1 MPTNPNGLILYEGPS
16 PIDGA
21 PIVCII
27 TGFTEHSGNDKTGTM
42 LQTWILRQD
51 TAPNVGYR
59 DGSNV
64 SVCGGCHHFTHKTC
78 YVIWHQAP
86 LSVWRCYKRGNYA
99 HLTDYAVLDGFDL
112 RIGSAGDPYC
122 VPEPVWRACLA
133 HTRNHTG
140 YTAQWRRT
148 DAQGYRDF
156 LQASCHGMRDYLDA
170 TAHGWQPYLVVPVGE
185 PLPAGVTLCPA
196 STEAG
201 HVTTCSACHACDGS
215 TGAYGIHAHGASAN
229 RFALRN

>member
-1 MPTNPNGLILYEGPS
+1 MAINTNGLILWEGLS

-27 TGFTEHSGNDKTGTM
+27 TGFDEASGNGKTGAM

-51 TAPNVGYR
+51 VAPNVGYR
-59 DGSNV
+59 DGSNI
-64 SVCGGCHHFTHKTC
+64 SVCGGCHHFTNKTC
-78 YVIWHQAP
+78 YVIWYQAP

-99 HLTDYAVLDGFDL
+99 RLTDYAVLDGFDL

-122 VPEPVWRACLA
+122 VPESEWRSCLA
-133 HTRNHTG
+133 HSRNHTG

-170 TAHGWQPYLVVPVGE
+170 TAHGWHPYLVVE
-185 PLPAGVTLCPA
+185 PGQSAPKGLTLCPA
-196 STEAG
+196 SEEAG
-201 HVTTCSACHACDGS
+201 YATTCLACHACDGS
-215 TGAYGIHAHGASAN
+215 TGGYYIPAHGTRAN
-229 RFALRN
+229 AYAMRN